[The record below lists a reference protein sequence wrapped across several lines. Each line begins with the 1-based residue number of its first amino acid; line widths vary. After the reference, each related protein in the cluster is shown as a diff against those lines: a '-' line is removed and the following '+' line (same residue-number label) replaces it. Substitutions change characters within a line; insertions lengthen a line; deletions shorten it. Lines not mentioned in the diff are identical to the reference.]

1 MEARHVTYQINLD
14 DVRIKNLK
22 EFFEMY
28 KKLIDCASTEV
39 FVVVN
44 VQKIDNATDTTPTD
58 IKA

>member
-28 KKLIDCASTEV
+28 KELIDCASTEV